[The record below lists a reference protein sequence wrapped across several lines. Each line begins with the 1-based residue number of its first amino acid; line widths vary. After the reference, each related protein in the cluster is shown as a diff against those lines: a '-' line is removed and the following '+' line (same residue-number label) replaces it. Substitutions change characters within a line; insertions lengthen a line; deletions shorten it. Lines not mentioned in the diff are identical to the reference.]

1 MLKIENLSKATKD
14 KIGKIRW
21 DRFIEKHEGPF
32 AWEGEFRT
40 ELSPEMRKHFDN
52 YDPVAETPQFI
63 EIGSYDVLLPLG
75 RKHLPDITILDHF
88 FSQDLKRLVIYLT
101 DTTYHEDDLFGYVAI
116 CDLISPENFYL
127 TTFYHE
133 WLKTEFINK

>member
-1 MLKIENLSKATKD
+1 MLKVENLTQETRD

-32 AWEGEFRT
+32 DWESEFKT
-40 ELSPEMRKHFDN
+40 ELSPEMRIHFKD

-63 EIGSYDVLLPLG
+63 EVGNHDVLLPLG
-75 RKHLPDITILDHF
+75 RKHHPNITILSHF
-88 FSQDLKRLVIYLT
+88 FSQDLTRLVIYLT
-101 DTTYHEDDLFGYVAI
+101 DTTYYEDDFFGYVAI

-133 WLKTEFINK
+133 WHKTEFIHK